1 MHFLWDVAIFMQNIL
16 RIFLTFGLIISS
28 CTQVRN
34 IKNSQ
39 KPESFYAK
47 VTKAS
52 LGKISTIITIS
63 GESYDGIHLRVSS
76 DSTKWILKSS
86 GERMIY
92 PTDKIHK
99 VRIRDHFKGAVGG
112 FIIGIPA
119 GFVAMLIVGRSGID
133 LPDAG
138 EFSGLVYLIYATT
151 IGALVGAGIG
161 AATGHKDEY
170 IINPLEE

>member
-1 MHFLWDVAIFMQNIL
+1 MQKVL
-16 RIFLTFGLIISS
+16 RVFLTFALIFSS

-39 KPESFYAK
+39 EPEAYYTQ
-47 VTKAS
+47 VTKVS
-52 LGKISTIITIS
+52 IGKISTIITTS
-63 GESYDGIHLRVSS
+63 GKSYEGIHLRVSS
-76 DSTKWILKSS
+76 DSTKWVLESS

-161 AATGHKDEY
+161 AITGHKDEY

>member
-1 MHFLWDVAIFMQNIL
+1 MQIVF
-16 RIFLTFGLIISS
+16 RIFLTFVLIFSS

-39 KPESFYAK
+39 EPESFYSRINK
-47 VTKAS
+47 VAY
-52 LGKISTIITIS
+52 GKSVAITATC
-63 GESYDGIHLRVSS
+63 GESYESIHLSVSS
-76 DSTKWILKSS
+76 DSTKWILESS

-119 GFVAMLIVGRSGID
+119 GFVTMLIVGRLGTD
-133 LPDAG
+133 LPDVG
-138 EFSGLVYLIYATT
+138 ESPGLKYLVSATT
-151 IGALVGAGIG
+151 IGALVGAGVG
-161 AATGHKDEY
+161 AAMGHKDDY
-170 IINPLEE
+170 IMNPLEE